1 MGVTTDADE
10 SSAPLSNDPL
20 EPGLGEPNL
29 DEPESDTG
37 DRGAVEASSRDRSWW
52 ARLDVWIGLLVVAA
66 CCAFIFVQL
75 EPSLLFRNTTPAGG
89 DTAAHVWW
97 PAYLRDHLL
106 PWRLSGWSPDFYGG
120 FPAGQFYFPIP
131 ALAIVGLDLVA
142 PYNVAFK
149 LGTVLGPLLMPI
161 GAYVFARGLRLP
173 RPAPAAFAVAAT
185 AFLFFIGD
193 PGTSSTAQS
202 IAFNQHIAGGSLASN
217 LAGEFSYTLALAL
230 TLAFLGTLAASLRD
244 GRRMW
249 LPAVLL
255 ALVIMSHLVVAIFA
269 VIGALVVWLAAG
281 PIRSLGR
288 AAAIAVVGGLLTAV
302 WTLPLLSVLGYTTD
316 MRYTPITQYSDYL
329 FPNYLFGLNGI
340 WPWQWGATVLIGAAI
355 IGGIVGR
362 RPSTFVVVAIT
373 ALAGL
378 MFRFWED
385 IQATPAWNLRF
396 LPFWYLGL
404 FLLMGLGFAEL
415 VRGAAWLVRRAA
427 AREESRTPP
436 DLVAAIVAGALTLV
450 LAVGTLAALDHDK
463 SFLPYW
469 TRWNFRGYE
478 DTRGDGGTPK
488 KQYPEYRAF
497 IEAAA
502 QLPPGRLLWEGNT
515 QLNVYGSPLA
525 LMLLPYW
532 THGRIASNEGVYYEA
547 SASTPYHF
555 MTTAALDAPGN
566 SSGAV
571 RGVPYRTQTDFALGV
586 RWLQVLGIRYLAVHA
601 DASKKLADADPRVRL
616 VATSPDLDE
625 AQPNGWSIYRVRN
638 SKLVSALE
646 NEPVV
651 VDRFTSRDEAAC
663 LRGLQGLG
671 LDAKDLRIHKWPD
684 CIAVPWFNDPDAL
697 DRVLV
702 DDGPASWR
710 RSGTERAR
718 KVAKEPLPAVDVTNV
733 HRTDDSISF
742 DVSRTG
748 VPVIVRESWFP
759 NWEAQGA
766 DGPYRATPNQMVV
779 VPTSKHVTVS
789 FGTTTAEWLG
799 RLGTAAGLVG
809 VGLLVWWPIRRRRR
823 REDRGVGQPGVRNPG
838 PGTMDLPPTESDPV
852 PAHDG

>member
-1 MGVTTDADE
+1 MPVTTE
-10 SSAPLSNDPL
+10 S
-20 EPGLGEPNL
+20 G
-29 DEPESDTG
+29 SDTASPPPEPRSPASDSPAAPG
-37 DRGAVEASSRDRSWW
+37 PGFSDGRPSAQRPSDRTSWW
-52 ARLDVWIGLLVVAA
+52 SRLDVWVGLLVVAA

-75 EPSLLFRNTTPAGG
+75 EPGLLFRNTTASGG

-185 AFLFFIGD
+185 AFLFFTGD
-193 PGTSSTAQS
+193 PGTSSAAQS

-230 TLAFLGTLAASLRD
+230 SLAFLGTLAASLRN

-269 VIGALVVWLAAG
+269 VVGALVVWLAAG
-281 PIRSLGR
+281 PLRSLGR

-316 MRYTPITQYSDYL
+316 MRYTPITEYSDYL
-329 FPNYLFGLNGI
+329 FPNYLFGLTGL

-373 ALAGL
+373 ALSGL

-415 VRGAAWLVRRAA
+415 IRGVAWLARRAA
-427 AREESRTPP
+427 EREESRTPP
-436 DLVAAIVAGALTLV
+436 KLVAAIVAGALTLM
-450 LAVGTLAALDHDK
+450 LAVGTLIALDHDK

-478 DTRGDGGTPK
+478 DTRGDGATPK

-497 IEAAA
+497 IDAAA

-555 MTTAALDAPGN
+555 MATAALVAAGN

-571 RGVPYRTQTDFALGV
+571 RGVPYRTQADFALGV
-586 RWLQVLGIRYLAVHA
+586 RWLQVLGVRYLAVHA
-601 DASKKLADADPRVRL
+601 DASKRLADADPRVRL
-616 VATSPDLDE
+616 VATSPDLDQ
-625 AQPNGWSIYRVRN
+625 APPTGWSIYRVRG
-638 SKLVSALE
+638 SELVDRLE
-646 NEPVV
+646 HEPVV
-651 VDRFTSRDEAAC
+651 VDEFSSRDEAAC
-663 LRGLQGLG
+663 LRRLQGLG
-671 LDAKDLRIHKWPD
+671 LDSKDLQIHEWPD
-684 CIAVPWFNDPDAL
+684 CIAVPWFNDPEAL

-702 DDGPASWR
+702 DDGPAAWR
-710 RSGTERAR
+710 HAGTEGAR
-718 KVAKEPLPAVDVTNV
+718 SVPKERLPRVDVTNV

-748 VPVIVRESWFP
+748 VPVIVKESWFP
-759 NWEAQGA
+759 NWKAEGA

-779 VPTSKHVTVS
+779 VPTSKHVTLS
-789 FGTTTAEWLG
+789 FGSTTAEWLG
-799 RLGTAAGLVG
+799 RLGSLAGVAG

-823 REDRGVGQPGVRNPG
+823 GEHPGVENPG
-838 PGTMDLPPTESDPV
+838 TVTMVPPPTESDPV
-852 PAHDG
+852 PAHDS

>member
-1 MGVTTDADE
+1 MAVTTEVDE
-10 SSAPLSNDPL
+10 SSALPWDP
-20 EPGLGEPNL
+20 PGETGGSEI
-29 DEPESDTG
+29 DTAG
-37 DRGAVEASSRDRSWW
+37 PGGVEAGATNRSCWSR
-52 ARLDVWIGLLVVAA
+52 LEVWIGLLVVAA

-75 EPSLLFRNTTPAGG
+75 EPGLLFRNTTPSGG

-149 LGTVLGPLLMPI
+149 LGTVLGPVLMPI

-185 AFLFFIGD
+185 AFLFFTGD

-230 TLAFLGTLAASLRD
+230 SLAFLGTLAASLRN

-269 VIGALVVWLAAG
+269 VVGALVVWLAAG
-281 PIRSLGR
+281 PLRSLGR

-302 WTLPLLSVLGYTTD
+302 WTVPLLSVLGYTTD

-329 FPNYLFGLNGI
+329 FPSYLFGLNGI

-373 ALAGL
+373 SLAGL

-385 IQATPAWNLRF
+385 VQATPAWNLRF

-404 FLLMGLGFAEL
+404 FLLMGLGIAEL
-415 VRGAAWLVRRAA
+415 IRGAAWLARRAA
-427 AREESRTPP
+427 EREEAPMPP
-436 DLVAAIVAGALTLV
+436 KLVAATVAGALTVV
-450 LAVGTLAALDHDK
+450 LAVGTLIALDHDK

-469 TRWNFRGYE
+469 TSWNFRGYE
-478 DTRGDGGTPK
+478 DTRGDGATPK

-497 IEAAA
+497 IDAAA

-571 RGVPYRTQTDFALGV
+571 RGVPYRTQSDFALGV

-601 DASKKLADADPRVRL
+601 AGSKTLADADPRLRL
-616 VATSPDLDE
+616 VATSPDLDQ
-625 AQPNGWSIYRVRN
+625 AQPNGWSIYRVQN
-638 SKLVSALE
+638 SELVSPLQ
-646 NEPVV
+646 NQPVV
-651 VDRFTSRDEAAC
+651 VDEFTSRDEVAC
-663 LRGLQGLG
+663 LHRLQRLG
-671 LDAKDLRIHKWPD
+671 LDSKDLGIHEWQD
-684 CIAVPWFNDPDAL
+684 CIAVPWFNDPRAL

-710 RSGTERAR
+710 HVGTERAR
-718 KVAKEPLPAVDVTNV
+718 KVAKEPLPHVDVTNV
-733 HRTDDSISF
+733 HRRDDSISF

-759 NWEAQGA
+759 NWEADGA
-766 DGPYRATPNQMVV
+766 KGPYRATPNQMVV
-779 VPTSKHVTVS
+779 VPTSKHVTLS
-789 FGTTTAEWLG
+789 FGTTRAEWLG
-799 RLGTAAGLVG
+799 RLGTVLGLVG

-823 REDRGVGQPGVRNPG
+823 GERQGVEHGGENPG
-838 PGTMDLPPTESDPV
+838 TGTMDPPPTSSDPV
-852 PAHDG
+852 HTHDG